1 MLRKFLIVGFD
12 PGTTVGVSIIDFYG
26 NVVDVFSFR
35 NVSISDVIVK
45 ILDYGFPVIVST
57 DKKSIPK
64 NVKFLS
70 SKLNL
75 KVVNPKFDLKYDF
88 KKKIVNNF
96 FNNKKNNKVVFSN
109 SHEFDSFSAA
119 VFAFNKFK
127 SLFLK
132 LEKNIV
138 DIKDE
143 DVFSFVLE
151 VFSGKNIFSVKK
163 SFLDLYSFEDNIVES
178 KVVENTAVSNVVRDK
193 NVFSEEF
200 EVLKSKYDFLLKQ
213 NYFLKRRVYFNNKKL
228 FYFKS
233 LVNILSKDVKNNLKK
248 ENEVFNKLFLLEKK
262 FEDLNFKKSFF
273 EKNISFIDGFVFE
286 DFVFLKQKNNDKD
299 KENDEHKRKIVDKK
313 FFDFDFFGFK
323 PFRLEKD
330 NEKRIDK
337 SNNKNNDFV
346 EFDFEEFINDYK
358 TIRKKYFKNKIFK
371 DYK

>member
-75 KVVNPKFDLKYDF
+75 KIVNPKFDLKHDF

-96 FNNKKNNKVVFSN
+96 LNNKKNNNVVFSN

-127 SLFLK
+127 NLFLK
-132 LEKNIV
+132 LEKNVV

-163 SFLDLYSFEDNIVES
+163 SFLDLYSFENNIVES
-178 KVVENTAVSNVVRDK
+178 KVVENNVDIVVEDK

-233 LVNILSKDVKNNLKK
+233 LVNILSKDVNKNLQK

-262 FEDLNFKKSFF
+262 FENLNFKKSFF

-286 DFVFLKQKNNDKD
+286 DFVFLKQKNDNK
-299 KENDEHKRKIVDKK
+299 KNDEYERKVVGKK

-323 PFRLEKD
+323 PFRLEND
-330 NEKRIDK
+330 NEKRIDE
-337 SNNKNNDFV
+337 NKNKNDDFV

-371 DYK
+371 DDK